1 MLSYQHD
8 YHAGGPADVHKH
20 GSLAVVLTHMTTKN
34 KPMSYLESHAGAG
47 LYDLQSPMAEK
58 TGEARQGIER
68 WLALDGPLPD
78 HPYRRVVTETRNR
91 FGPHHYPG
99 SPWIARLLLR
109 ATDSMHLMELH
120 PGTQTRLKGVMR
132 DDNRIHIH
140 HRDSYEGLMAILP
153 PNPRRSL
160 IVIDPSYEVK
170 TEYQQVGQLVL
181 DSHRKCPE
189 AVIML
194 WYPLL
199 KDNLHHTLC
208 RRLEQA
214 NLPKWARR
222 EVLLAS
228 PSGPKRLY
236 GSGLMF
242 VNLPHGIET
251 SLDQTDHWVPRILP
265 GETPANSSHSS

>member
-20 GSLAVVLTHMTTKN
+20 GSLAVVLTHMIAKN
-34 KPMSYLESHAGAG
+34 KPLSYLESHAGAG

-58 TGEARQGIER
+58 TGEAKQGIER
-68 WLALDGPLPD
+68 WLALGGPSSD
-78 HPYRRVVTETRNR
+78 HPYHRVIAQTRCR
-91 FGPHHYPG
+91 FGPYHYPG
-99 SPWIARLLLR
+99 SPWIARLMLR
-109 ATDSMHLMELH
+109 TTDILHLMERH
-120 PGTQTRLKGVMR
+120 PGTHSRLKAVMN
-132 DDNRIHIH
+132 DDPRIHIH
-140 HRDSYEGLMAILP
+140 HRDSYEGILAILP

-170 TEYQQVGQLVL
+170 TEYQQAGQLVL

-199 KDNLHHTLC
+199 KDNLHHPMC

-214 NLPKWARR
+214 NLPKLARR
-222 EVLLAS
+222 EVLVAS
-228 PSGPKRLY
+228 PSGPNRLY

-242 VNLPHGIET
+242 INLPYGIET
-251 SLDQTDHWVPRILP
+251 TLDQADQWVPREDA
-265 GETPANSSHSS
+265 GKKTTC